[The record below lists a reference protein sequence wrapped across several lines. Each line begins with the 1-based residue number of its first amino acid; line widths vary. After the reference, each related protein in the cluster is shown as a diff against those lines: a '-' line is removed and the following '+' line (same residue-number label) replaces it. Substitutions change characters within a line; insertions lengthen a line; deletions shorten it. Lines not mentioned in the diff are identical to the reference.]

1 MAINAANMK
10 GITMTLADLIP
21 ANTTTK
27 AAKTIKLL
35 FTPVKPATLFILLFV
50 IRPQCKAKPNEMK

>member
-1 MAINAANMK
+1 MAMNAANIN
-10 GITMTLADLIP
+10 GIIITLAAFIP

-35 FTPVKPATLFILLFV
+35 FTPVKPANLLILLLFICT
-50 IRPQCKAKPNEMK
+50 QCKAKPNEMK